1 MIYKHYAVLLILK
14 IELFRI
20 KTSYYENY
28 MEILTLKTFKAVVDE
43 GGVKGAADKLHTVQ
57 SNITNRIKKLERELD
72 TKLFNLVGR
81 KLQLT
86 SSGQH
91 LCEYANQIIALERQ
105 AISAILHDKGSYELR
120 VGMPETFAAVHMPLA
135 LKKLKKD
142 HAEIRTKIYTDT
154 SDRLVAA
161 VLNNKVDCAALG
173 NPPKHKSLLA
183 FPIFQEELVLV
194 TPIEDGHDPVL
205 FVRDEGC
212 GYRKRALFWQQEAGR
227 ESEELMVM
235 SSADGVLGCI
245 SAGLGYTIM
254 GKDMV
259 VGSRYEESLV
269 MHPVSYGPKH
279 VQLSI
284 IYRKESLLA
293 SGILTL
299 AKLLTK

>member
-1 MIYKHYAVLLILK
+1 
-14 IELFRI
+14 
-20 KTSYYENY
+20 

-43 GGVKGAADKLHTVQ
+43 EGIKGAADKLHTVQ

-86 SSGQH
+86 PSGQH
-91 LCEYANQIIALERQ
+91 LCEYASQIIQLEHQ

-135 LKKLKKD
+135 FKNLKKN

-154 SDRLVAA
+154 SDRLVSA

-173 NPPKHKSLLA
+173 NAPKHKNLIVL
-183 FPIFQEELVLV
+183 PIFQEELVMV
-194 TPIEDGHDPVL
+194 TPIDAGHDPVL

-212 GYRKRALFWQQEAGR
+212 GYRKRAIFWQKEAGR

-235 SSADGVLGCI
+235 SSADGILGCI
-245 SAGLGYTIM
+245 SAGLGYTII
-254 GKDMV
+254 GKNMV
-259 VGSRYEESLV
+259 VGSRYEESLA
-269 MHPVSYGPKH
+269 MRPVNFGPKH
-279 VQLSI
+279 IKLSI
-284 IYRKESLLA
+284 IYRKTSLLE

>member
-1 MIYKHYAVLLILK
+1 
-14 IELFRI
+14 
-20 KTSYYENY
+20 

-43 GGVKGAADKLHTVQ
+43 GGIKGAADKLHTVQ

-86 SSGQH
+86 PSGQH
-91 LCEYANQIIALERQ
+91 LYEYANQILQLECQ
-105 AISAILHDKGSYELR
+105 ARSAILRDKGSYELR

-135 LKKLKKD
+135 LKQLKQN
-142 HAEIRTKIYTDT
+142 HSQIRTKIYTDT
-154 SDRLVAA
+154 SDRLVTA

-173 NPPKHKSLLA
+173 NAPKHDDLVVI
-183 FPIFQEELVLV
+183 PIVQEELVMV
-194 TPIEDGHDPVL
+194 TPRESDHDPVL

-212 GYRKRALFWQQEAGR
+212 GYRKHALSWQQETGQ
-227 ESEELMVM
+227 ESGELMVM
-235 SSADGVLGCI
+235 SSADGILGCI

-254 GKDMV
+254 GKNMV
-259 VGSRYEESLV
+259 IGSRYEESLT
-269 MHPVSYGPKH
+269 MHPASYGPKH

-284 IYRKESLLA
+284 VYRKENPLE

>member
-1 MIYKHYAVLLILK
+1 
-14 IELFRI
+14 
-20 KTSYYENY
+20 

-43 GGVKGAADKLHTVQ
+43 GGIKGAADKLHTVQ
-57 SNITNRIKKLERELD
+57 SNITNRVKKLERELD

-86 SSGQH
+86 PSGQH
-91 LCEYANQIIALERQ
+91 LCEYADKILQLEYQ
-105 AISAILHDKGSYELR
+105 ATSAILRDKGSYELR

-135 LKKLKKD
+135 LKKLKLN
-142 HAEIRTKIYTDT
+142 HSEIRTKIYTDT
-154 SDRLVAA
+154 SDRLVSA

-173 NPPKHKSLLA
+173 NAPQHEKLVVI
-183 FPIFQEELVLV
+183 PIVQEELVMVAPL
-194 TPIEDGHDPVL
+194 ESDHDPVL

-212 GYRKRALFWQQEAGR
+212 GYRKHALSWQQEAGKG
-227 ESEELMVM
+227 SDELMVM
-235 SSADGVLGCI
+235 TSADGILGCV

-254 GKDMV
+254 GKNMV
-259 VGSRYEESLV
+259 IGSRYEESLA

-284 IYRKESLLA
+284 VYRKASLLE

>member
-1 MIYKHYAVLLILK
+1 
-14 IELFRI
+14 
-20 KTSYYENY
+20 

-43 GGVKGAADKLHTVQ
+43 GGIKGAADKLHTVQ

-72 TKLFNLVGR
+72 TKLFNLIGR

-86 SSGQH
+86 PSGQN
-91 LCEYANQIIALERQ
+91 LYEYANQIIQLECK

-135 LKKLKKD
+135 LKNLKKN
-142 HAEIRTKIYTDT
+142 HAEIRTKIHTDT

-173 NPPKHKSLLA
+173 NAPKHKNLIA
-183 FPIFQEELVLV
+183 FPIFQEELVVV
-194 TPIEDGHDPVL
+194 TPIEGDYDTVL

-212 GYRKRALFWQQEAGR
+212 GYRNCAIFWQQEAGR
-227 ESEELMVM
+227 ENEEVMVM
-235 SSADGVLGCI
+235 SSADGILGCI
-245 SAGLGYTIM
+245 SAGLGYTII
-254 GKDMV
+254 GKSMV
-259 VGSRYEESLV
+259 VGSRYEESLA

-279 VQLSI
+279 IKVSF
-284 IYRKESLLA
+284 IYLKGSLLE